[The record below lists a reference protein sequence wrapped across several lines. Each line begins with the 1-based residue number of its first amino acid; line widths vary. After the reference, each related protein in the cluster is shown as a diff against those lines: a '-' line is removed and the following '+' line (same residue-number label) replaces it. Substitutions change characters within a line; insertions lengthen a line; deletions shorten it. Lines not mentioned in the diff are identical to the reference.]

1 MRVKG
6 IKENIEHSETKNF
19 FEKRAAKYNEE
30 NPYQTTMLQDNNP
43 ELVIERNKKEVEV
56 LKPKLRLNEGS
67 KVLDLACGVGRWADA
82 ISEDISEYCGI
93 DFSQNLIEIA
103 KKRNI
108 KSNFY
113 FYVGDLTDLDA
124 ALSEKKDTKYN
135 TVLIAGVLVYMN
147 DDDLLDVITQ
157 AEKRCDEKAV
167 ICIREPIGIE
177 ERLTLKDFFSEE
189 LKENYSAIYRTRDE
203 LMKYFQTALIE
214 KGFQVVDEGFLF
226 DQNLNN
232 RKETT
237 QYYFIFER

>member
-19 FEKRAAKYNEE
+19 FEKRATKYNEE

-56 LKPKLRLNEGS
+56 LKPKLHLNEGS

-82 ISEDISEYCGI
+82 IDEDISEYCGI
-93 DFSQNLIEIA
+93 DFSQKLIQIA
-103 KKRNI
+103 KQRNV

-113 FYVGDLTDLDA
+113 FYEGDLTDLDA

-157 AEKRCDEKAV
+157 AERRCGEKAV
-167 ICIREPIGIE
+167 VCIREPMGID

-214 KGFQVVDEGFLF
+214 KGFRVVDEGFLF

-232 RKETT
+232 RKETS